1 MVSELVVLVLQ
12 LDGEGR
18 VIGALEDHGAAG
30 LPDKAVSGAGADA
43 VPEGLQVEVG
53 PLGWKIVVVATRP

>member
-1 MVSELVVLVLQ
+1 LVAQLVVLVLK

-18 VIGALEDHGAAG
+18 IIGALEDHRTAG

-53 PLGWKIVVVATRP
+53 PLGWKIVVVTTRP